1 MFRLPIGSLWR
12 SPTQSSLVKPTLG
25 LLLFLSSLT
34 TSAMAQVQPKARGGS
49 PVTNRA
55 SYEFTMP
62 DGQVQRGETNALSP
76 TLVDPLGRITGCAGE
91 PLNDYTGFAV
101 GVYEADATGVGLGPL
116 VSLTG
121 TESPDV
127 PNNNIPAG
135 LDPNG
140 SNSNPFNLTG
150 GEGTYNFLLD
160 LSRGQLDVGRR
171 YILVI
176 TPPQGANYSPRRVRL
191 ELTGRNGQQVSYL
204 ATALDGRPLSSTNGE
219 ASVQGTISIQNAAQT
234 GLSLAV
240 LDLDTSVCQ
249 AQAIQITKGG
259 DRAAA
264 VVGDTAIYRLS
275 VKNLATA
282 PLADLSVIDTPPLG
296 FRLIPE
302 SIRAELKGTKVPV
315 TVANTT
321 DKAVQIKFDGLNL
334 PSSITDPTS
343 VLNIAYAVTL
353 TPDAIRGSGENR
365 ASAFAQRQDN
375 NERVSDGPARHRM
388 RLSGGIL
395 SDCGTIIGRVFFDRN
410 QDGEAQADEPGIPNA
425 VVFLEDGNRIVTDEL
440 GRFSVANVLPGY
452 HTGVLDMTSVAGY
465 KMAPNEKFIERNHSS
480 RLVRLAPGS
489 LVKMNFGVIPQAQ
502 EAGK

>member
-1 MFRLPIGSLWR
+1 MGEI
-12 SPTQSSLVKPTLG
+12 TQ
-25 LLLFLSSLT
+25 
-34 TSAMAQVQPKARGGS
+34 AQVQPKPRGAS

-55 SYEFTMP
+55 SYTFEMP
-62 DGQVQRGETNALSP
+62 DGQVQTGETNVLSP

-91 PLNDYTGFAV
+91 QLNDYTGFSV
-101 GVYEADATGVGLGPL
+101 GIYEADSTGVGLGSL

-121 TESPDV
+121 TETPDI

-140 SNSNPFNLTG
+140 SNLNPYNLTG

-160 LSRGQLDVGRR
+160 LGRGQLDQGRR

-176 TPPQGANYSPRRVRL
+176 TPPQGANYSPRRVRI
-191 ELTGRNGQQVSYL
+191 EITGRNGNQVSYL
-204 ATALDGRPLSSTNGE
+204 ATALDGRPLSSTSGE

-282 PLADLSVIDTPPLG
+282 PLADVSVIDTPPLG
-296 FRLIPE
+296 FRILPE
-302 SIRAELKGTKVPV
+302 SIRAELKGTKVAA
-315 TVANTT
+315 TVVSNT
-321 DKAVQIKFDGLNL
+321 DKAIQIKFDGLNL
-334 PSSITDPTS
+334 PPSSTDPTAI
-343 VLNIAYAVTL
+343 LNIAYAVTL

-410 QDGEAQADEPGIPNA
+410 QDGEAQPDEPGIPNA
-425 VVFLEDGNRIVTDEL
+425 VVFLQDGNRIVTDEM

-465 KMAPNEKFIERNHSS
+465 KMAPNEKFIARNHSS
-480 RLVRLAPGS
+480 RLVQLAPGS